1 MSLSRN
7 KIPIE
12 SLIQDTMSLI
22 KHQQNKKQ
30 KLTIHTNKTIMR
42 QKQFDIVVEQN
53 KGKGHNRIYD
63 KRTILNPM
71 VPLDQG
77 TMIDTLLFRHRDL
90 ALDNTRV
97 TMMETINV
105 DSDDDGEVKTIASK
119 PPPVEVK

>member
-1 MSLSRN
+1 
-7 KIPIE
+7 
-12 SLIQDTMSLI
+12 MSLI
-22 KHQQNKKQ
+22 KDQQNKKR
-30 KLTIHTNKTIMR
+30 KLTIHTN
-42 QKQFDIVVEQN
+42 
-53 KGKGHNRIYD
+53 
-63 KRTILNPM
+63 NPM
-71 VPLDQG
+71 GPLDQG

>member
-1 MSLSRN
+1 
-7 KIPIE
+7 
-12 SLIQDTMSLI
+12 MSLI
-22 KHQQNKKQ
+22 KDQQNKKR
-30 KLTIHTNKTIMR
+30 KLTIHTNKIILR

-53 KGKGHNRIYD
+53 KVKGHNLIYD

-105 DSDDDGEVKTIASK
+105 DSDDDGEEKSIESK
-119 PPPVEVK
+119 PHL